1 MTSLSPSS
9 GPTAGGT
16 AVTITGSGFSTAAGA
31 TAVSFG
37 ASPASSVSC
46 GSVTS
51 CLAVGPAGVAGAVD
65 VRVTV
70 GGHTSPVTSGDRF
83 SYVAA
88 ATTQPVAVP
97 ALTNGYGYWVT
108 FTSAARGPISAAWT
122 TTASVQGTL
131 AVYAGNPFAGM
142 SDPVRRS
149 PPSGAL
155 ATTSGRR
162 SSFSVT
168 TTSRPAGVYTVFF
181 YAGGSEA
188 ASSGT
193 VTYWK

>member
-1 MTSLSPSS
+1 M
-9 GPTAGGT
+9 
-16 AVTITGSGFSTAAGA
+16 
-31 TAVSFG
+31 
-37 ASPASSVSC
+37 
-46 GSVTS
+46 TS